1 MKTSTELLNEMRFQ
15 MIAMEEL
22 REALDRLAYWAGMNT
37 QHLPDDAM
45 AEELVDA
52 VYTARQLLDK

>member
-1 MKTSTELLNEMRFQ
+1 MKTSTELLNELRFQ
-15 MIAMEEL
+15 LIAMEEL

>member
-37 QHLPDDAM
+37 QHRPDDAM

>member
-1 MKTSTELLNEMRFQ
+1 MKTSTDLLTQLRFQ

>member
-1 MKTSTELLNEMRFQ
+1 MKTSTQLLNEMRFQ

-37 QHLPDDAM
+37 QHLPDNAI

-52 VYTARQLLDK
+52 IYTARQLLDK

>member
-1 MKTSTELLNEMRFQ
+1 MKTSTELLNELRFQ
-15 MIAMEEL
+15 LIAMEEL

-37 QHLPDDAM
+37 QHLPDDAI

>member
-1 MKTSTELLNEMRFQ
+1 MKTSTDLLNEMRFQ

-37 QHLPDDAM
+37 RHLPEAAM
-45 AEELVDA
+45 TEELIDA
-52 VYTARQLLDK
+52 THAARQLLDQ